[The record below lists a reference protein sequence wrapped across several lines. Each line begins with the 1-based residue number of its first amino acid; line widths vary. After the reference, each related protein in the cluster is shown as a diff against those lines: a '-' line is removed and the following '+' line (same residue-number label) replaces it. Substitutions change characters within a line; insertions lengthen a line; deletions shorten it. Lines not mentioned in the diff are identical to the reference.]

1 MNILPLEIALSYK
14 QTNRFSSIKSRT
26 GVTPNIIARIA
37 ILKALEENIEPDKLE
52 KASNLSQK
60 IPRDI
65 AFGDFIDLFDFAI
78 SHYTKKYNYS
88 GDVRELISNLIET
101 GAHKIGNIQNIS
113 EIRDKI

>member
-26 GVTPNIIARIA
+26 GITPNIMARIA
-37 ILKALEENIEPDKLE
+37 ILKALEDNIEPEKLE

-65 AFGDFIDLFDFAI
+65 AFGDFII
-78 SHYTKKYNYS
+78 Y
-88 GDVRELISNLIET
+88 LILPSATIQ
-101 GAHKIGNIQNIS
+101 KNIVTQEMCES
-113 EIRDKI
+113 

>member
-26 GVTPNIIARIA
+26 GVTPNIMARIA
-37 ILKALEENIEPDKLE
+37 ILKALEDNIEPDKLE

-78 SHYTKKYNYS
+78 SHYTKKYSYS

-101 GAHKIGNIQNIS
+101 GAHKIGNIKNITDF
-113 EIRDKI
+113 RDNI

>member
-1 MNILPLEIALSYK
+1 MNILPLEIALSTK

-26 GVTPNIIARIA
+26 GITPNIMARIA
-37 ILKALEENIEPDKLE
+37 ILKALEDNIEPDKLE

>member
-26 GVTPNIIARIA
+26 GITPNIMARIA
-37 ILKALEENIEPDKLE
+37 ILKALEDNIEPDKLE

-65 AFGDFIDLFDFAI
+65 AFGDFIELFDYAI
-78 SHYTKKYNYS
+78 NHYTKKYNYS
-88 GDVRELISNLIET
+88 GDVKELISNLIET

-113 EIRDKI
+113 EIRSKI

>member
-26 GVTPNIIARIA
+26 GITPNIMARIA
-37 ILKALEENIEPDKLE
+37 ILKALEDNIEPEKLE
-52 KASNLSQK
+52 KATNLSQK
-60 IPRDI
+60 IPSHI

-78 SHYTKKYNYS
+78 SHYTKKYSYS

-101 GAHKIGNIQNIS
+101 GAHKIGNIKNITDF
-113 EIRDKI
+113 RDNI

>member
-26 GVTPNIIARIA
+26 GITPNIMARIA
-37 ILKALEENIEPDKLE
+37 ILKALEDNIEPEKLE

-65 AFGDFIDLFDFAI
+65 AFGDFIELFDYAI
-78 SHYTKKYNYS
+78 NHYTKKYNYS
-88 GDVRELISNLIET
+88 GDVKELISNLIET

-113 EIRDKI
+113 EIRSKI